1 MCYLLKQISNLK
13 ATLILKMHPKSF
25 RKRFNEKKS
34 IYLSFSFLYYAKGFQ
49 LVENYSDL
57 K

>member
-13 ATLILKMHPKSF
+13 ATLILKMHPKSI

-49 LVENYSDL
+49 LVGNYSDL

>member
-13 ATLILKMHPKSF
+13 ATLILKMHPKSI
-25 RKRFNEKKS
+25 RKRFNGKKS

-49 LVENYSDL
+49 LVGNYSDL